1 MSDKDL
7 IKEINKEIDEKKLE
21 ERKNYVR
28 AYKQEQL
35 EAQEQWKAKK
45 EEAED
50 KLRIIKLNLENLDKG
65 NFEAIDERIR
75 KSEQARGLSLVWNGG
90 SFSGT
95 LTGNFNPSWTSGTY
109 VIQTP
114 LGKKIYYF

>member
-7 IKEINKEIDEKKLE
+7 IKEINKEIDDKKLE

-65 NFEAIDERIR
+65 NFEAIDERIK
-75 KSEQARGLSLVWNGG
+75 KSEQARGLSFIWDGTCVNSTWNP
-90 SFSGT
+90 
-95 LTGNFNPSWTSGTY
+95 NWTSGTY